1 MTWRIG
7 VDIGGTFTDVAVVDD
22 TSGRIGAAKTLTTPR
37 DFVAGV
43 LEALGSPNPAF
54 FDAVQRSA
62 ATARVR
68 GTPTVLVD
76 GKPLEGSSIQD
87 LADRLEKL
95 AAG

>member
-1 MTWRIG
+1 
-7 VDIGGTFTDVAVVDD
+7 
-22 TSGRIGAAKTLTTPR
+22 
-37 DFVAGV
+37 
-43 LEALGSPNPAF
+43 
-54 FDAVQRSA
+54 
-62 ATARVR
+62 VR